1 MVGYIIFACQMLAF
15 DVWRPWVLNH
25 RLTVGMEG
33 YLAPVIRSLAVKII
47 AAFALLFANICQ

>member
-1 MVGYIIFACQMLAF
+1 MLAF

-47 AAFALLFANICQ
+47 ATFAILFANICQ